1 MDPIILGKNVFKEEL
16 LLGSTQFFITCYF
29 VKFFYTSLSNFSN
42 MLFQVFSVDRLGE
55 PSFKLSLLKVHKR
68 EEALSEF
75 I

>member
-1 MDPIILGKNVFKEEL
+1 
-16 LLGSTQFFITCYF
+16 
-29 VKFFYTSLSNFSN
+29 
-42 MLFQVFSVDRLGE
+42 MLFQVFSIDSLGE